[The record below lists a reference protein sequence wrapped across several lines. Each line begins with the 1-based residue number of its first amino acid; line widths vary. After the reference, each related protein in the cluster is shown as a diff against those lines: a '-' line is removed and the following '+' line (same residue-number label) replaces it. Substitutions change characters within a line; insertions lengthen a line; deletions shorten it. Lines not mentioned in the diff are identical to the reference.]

1 LSIADEWLAAS
12 RRPGQFNL
20 MIFFRDPGVC
30 RLYPKKEDNQANEGD
45 GGQQS
50 SSVEWAVGC

>member
-1 LSIADEWLAAS
+1 MA
-12 RRPGQFNL
+12 RRFPPAWSVHL

-50 SSVEWAVGC
+50 SRVEWAVGC